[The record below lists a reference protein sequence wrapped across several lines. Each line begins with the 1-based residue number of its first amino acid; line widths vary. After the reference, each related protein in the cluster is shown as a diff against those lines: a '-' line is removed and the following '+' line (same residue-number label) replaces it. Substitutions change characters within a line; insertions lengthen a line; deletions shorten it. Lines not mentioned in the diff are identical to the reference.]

1 MSHVFPLH
9 PSGKHSETSSN
20 PWITGGTLG
29 SKDAVL
35 VFRTCVLS
43 SQYDSESETGPSA
56 SSSLSNISS
65 NTKDDNSLLPNVSK
79 VFASL
84 PKNLTSQ
91 RGSTAKPLGVFERLL
106 HETKSKKRQLE
117 SSSSSSSLS
126 NTSCCSGGDADV
138 DNELATLPEEEADAK
153 KPTASNRDDNK
164 ENVTDVVEKSE
175 MPSATFNITYKF
187 INTET
192 RLLRKILL
200 GHGLTEQT
208 VDSNDFSL
216 LWTGIHLKP
225 DILRNLL
232 PFQRV
237 NHFPR

>member
-1 MSHVFPLH
+1 MYYL
-9 PSGKHSETSSN
+9 SGKPSETSSN

-65 NTKDDNSLLPNVSK
+65 NTKDDSSLLPNVSK
-79 VFASL
+79 VLAPL
-84 PKNLTSQ
+84 PKNLTSP
-91 RGSTAKPLGVFERLL
+91 RSGTAKPLGVFERLL

-126 NTSCCSGGDADV
+126 NTSCCSGGDVDG

-153 KPTASNRDDNK
+153 KPNDKDDNK
-164 ENVTDVVEKSE
+164 ENVMDVLVEKSE

-208 VDSNDFSL
+208 VDNNDFSL